1 MRVKEN
7 LLNNAYIT
15 KTDYKKEQLNFN
27 FHYLYKNKH
36 YKKLSIYAID
46 ELMKNRF
53 EISFETIALFK
64 NKDAAFLV
72 LMVLKALHSKTGT
85 KTFTFKELQTYGIT
99 KRKWTF
105 VCEFLKQHG
114 YIKLNGRSW
123 YFGNLDLLG
132 SSKHYITLQGKRKW
146 YMLLLFNLEAVVN
159 MCKLQYLSKRNHL
172 LKIKDYQKLRVSN
185 KLLGYTYNQKAIKFI
200 KTLLMLYV
208 LPLYKN
214 IVVSKAQYIKKNL
227 FKRHRYIIAKL

>member
-1 MRVKEN
+1 
-7 LLNNAYIT
+7 
-15 KTDYKKEQLNFN
+15 
-27 FHYLYKNKH
+27 
-36 YKKLSIYAID
+36 
-46 ELMKNRF
+46 
-53 EISFETIALFK
+53 
-64 NKDAAFLV
+64 
-72 LMVLKALHSKTGT
+72 MVLL
-85 KTFTFKELQTYGIT
+85 
-99 KRKWTF
+99 RKWTF

-114 YIKLNGRSW
+114 YIKLNGRRW

-159 MCKLQYLSKRNHL
+159 MYKLQYLSKRNHL

-208 LPLYKN
+208 LPLCKN

-227 FKRHRYIIAKL
+227 FKRQRYIIAKL